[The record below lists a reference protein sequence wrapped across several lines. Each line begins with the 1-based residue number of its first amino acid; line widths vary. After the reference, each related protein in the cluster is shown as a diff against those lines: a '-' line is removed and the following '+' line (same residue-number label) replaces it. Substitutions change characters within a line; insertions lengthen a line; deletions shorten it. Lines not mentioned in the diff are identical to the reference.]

1 MKGKSMSKQ
10 AKATSKNIHINFY
23 WRCESFKKGIPP
35 KLASALEETAKERI
49 AEMMKDGYVSG
60 ELHDNVAIDIP
71 GHRMPEDGYEC
82 SGWWTSREEDDN
94 AAKPRNTVN
103 VIEERD
109 GVVERLW
116 SWEDDE
122 EGSKEAE
129 RVFSGILNENPGMS
143 EDDID
148 ACLEDG
154 SFEEGNYRLLLVHST
169 KG

>member
-1 MKGKSMSKQ
+1 MSKQ

-35 KLASALEETAKERI
+35 KLEAALDETAKERI
-49 AEMMKDGYVSG
+49 AEMMKDGYLSG

-71 GHRMPEDGYEC
+71 GHRMPRDGYEC
-82 SGWWTSREEDDN
+82 SGWWTSWEEDDN
-94 AAKPRNTVN
+94 AAKSRNTVN

-109 GVVERLW
+109 GVVERMW
-116 SWEDDE
+116 SWEDDK

-129 RVFSGILNENPGMS
+129 DRFRCILKENPEVKERDVAS
-143 EDDID
+143 YI
-148 ACLEDG
+148 EDG
-154 SFEEGNYRLLLVHST
+154 CFEEGNYRLLLVHST